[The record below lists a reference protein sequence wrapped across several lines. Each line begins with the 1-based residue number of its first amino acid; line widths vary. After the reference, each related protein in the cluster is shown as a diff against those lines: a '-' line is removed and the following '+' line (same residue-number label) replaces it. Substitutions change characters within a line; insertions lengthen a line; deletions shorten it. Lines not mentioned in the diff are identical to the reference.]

1 MLLDKWILQFT
12 RQPGSSH
19 DERFIESVDVL
30 NKKTLQPA
38 LPCNDLMSI
47 NTIG

>member
-30 NKKTLQPA
+30 NKKKNKKNITARLTL
-38 LPCNDLMSI
+38 
-47 NTIG
+47 